1 MLEVILLMLVYVSVM
16 CLPCVCAVDDGTGAI
31 VCVRWY
37 NSDPVPNIALGAL
50 VTVYG
55 KVVVYRGM
63 LQLRVYQICIHSHY
77 APYRCTAL
85 CVCLHRVCVCTVC
98 ASAPCVSEPHV
109 CAVCVCTVCVCT
121 MCVCSVCV
129 LRRVC
134 LNCMCVQ
141 CVCAALCV
149 CLHPVCVWP
158 LALGHT
164 VAEEDPNAEVFHMAS
179 ATHLRVSLYNR
190 PFQLPAKVLR

>member
-1 MLEVILLMLVYVSVM
+1 MLEMILLMLVHVSVM

-77 APYRCTAL
+77 APYRCAAL

-98 ASAPCVSEPHV
+98 V
-109 CAVCVCTVCVCT
+109 
-121 MCVCSVCV
+121 
-129 LRRVC
+129 
-134 LNCMCVQ
+134 
-141 CVCAALCV
+141 
-149 CLHPVCVWP
+149 
-158 LALGHT
+158 
-164 VAEEDPNAEVFHMAS
+164 
-179 ATHLRVSLYNR
+179 
-190 PFQLPAKVLR
+190 